1 MSFEDL
7 EPRVQKGTP
16 LGQVQKEDLD
26 LYAVSDLE
34 ERIALLEAE
43 IIRTRQAIET
53 KGSKRSAADA
63 LFKF

>member
-7 EPRVQKGTP
+7 EARSPSGSP
-16 LGQVQKEDLD
+16 LSLLVKEDLD
-26 LYAVSDLE
+26 LYAVTDLE
-34 ERIALLEAE
+34 ERISALEAE
-43 IIRTRQAIET
+43 IARTKAAMET

>member
-7 EPRVQKGTP
+7 GADRPAGSP
-16 LGQVQKEDLD
+16 LSLLVKEDLD
-26 LYAVSDLE
+26 PYSIADLE
-34 ERIALLEAE
+34 DRIAALEAE
-43 IIRTRQAIET
+43 IARSRSAIET

>member
-7 EPRVQKGTP
+7 EARSPSGSP
-16 LGQVQKEDLD
+16 LALLAREDLD
-26 LYAVSDLE
+26 LYAVADLE
-34 ERIALLEAE
+34 ERIRALEAE
-43 IIRTRQAIET
+43 IGRTREAIET